1 MSIEYETTTS
11 RARYINK
18 STSIVACWCSGRF
31 QKQGT
36 AVRNSYQYLQ
46 FLWLFFYQLLIV
58 HKSKDFKEIVWSKND
73 LTKRNRQVIILRI
86 FDWFCQSVVKNRN
99 LNLCK
104 KRKLKNCPE
113 LCTLKESLSTYNCL
127 HSRMLQLSI
136 GALRFSIGQSLSS
149 LVEGGEGS
157 YISAQVVSC
166 CVYEHTKQQKQ
177 CIKGN
182 NQSCLTIGQIR
193 AFTSFY

>member
-1 MSIEYETTTS
+1 MELPITKVVFKILFSAKKEVAVKLRILQIWTSCCSILFERFRKLKWKLYKSNVNKMSIEYETTTS

-73 LTKRNRQVIILRI
+73 LTKRNRQVIISRI

-104 KRKLKNCPE
+104 KIL
-113 LCTLKESLSTYNCL
+113 
-127 HSRMLQLSI
+127 
-136 GALRFSIGQSLSS
+136 F
-149 LVEGGEGS
+149 
-157 YISAQVVSC
+157 
-166 CVYEHTKQQKQ
+166 
-177 CIKGN
+177 
-182 NQSCLTIGQIR
+182 
-193 AFTSFY
+193 